1 MRPREHNE
9 DAQAFV
15 PREAVVG
22 ACRYEGRLPFLNGKG
37 LSLDREHA
45 PALQN
50 DVELVVLV
58 RLLAIR
64 LRRNEDVDPDLQ
76 PRRAVND
83 LVAAVAGSE
92 SLPHAFYVEWMHQP
106 TLTESA
112 EAIVHLAK
120 SRTRLSALTGALDA

>member
-1 MRPREHNE
+1 MRPREDNE

-22 ACRYEGRLPFLNGKG
+22 ACRYEDRLPFLNGER

-45 PALQN
+45 PALEH

-76 PRRAVND
+76 PRRTVND
-83 LVAAVAGSE
+83 LVAAVASRE
-92 SLPHAFYVEWMHQP
+92 ALSDAFYVERMH
-106 TLTESA
+106 
-112 EAIVHLAK
+112 H
-120 SRTRLSALTGALDA
+120 SRP